1 MDRKQP
7 RYVDQVMGH
16 DGDTQVEHDVG
27 KLYGDTSGHISAGTH
42 LYKDTSGHISA
53 GKSLLFPF
61 RLISSTGW
69 TEHCLIS
76 MFAHLERLR

>member
-61 RLISSTGW
+61 RLISSTG
-69 TEHCLIS
+69 
-76 MFAHLERLR
+76 